1 MYTCVHDGYLKTK
14 GLVATAAAAAAAVG
28 ILRVELCNFMEGQPV

>member
-14 GLVATAAAAAAAVG
+14 GLVATAAAAAAVG
-28 ILRVELCNFMEGQPV
+28 ILRVELCNFMEGPPV

>member
-14 GLVATAAAAAAAVG
+14 GLVATAAAAAVG